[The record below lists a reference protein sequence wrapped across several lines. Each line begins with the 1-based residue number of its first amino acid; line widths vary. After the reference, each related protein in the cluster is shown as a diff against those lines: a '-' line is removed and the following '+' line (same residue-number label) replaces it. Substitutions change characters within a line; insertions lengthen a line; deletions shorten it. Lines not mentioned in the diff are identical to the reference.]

1 MSQIGHSNPDSWASV
16 EAILRDNYENPDIEA
31 AKGFYSAVA
40 GHRIEECA
48 PSWPLIIAP
57 SGSMK
62 TDLVE
67 SLRELPNVHL
77 VDEFTAKTF
86 ISGQLQEGR
95 TRKRSASFLHRMGS
109 NGIVAVPDF
118 STFACQDPKTLST
131 VLSQLRRI
139 YDGNYCREFGTDENL
154 EDRAW
159 VGRLTFLA
167 GATPDIDQHYKIFQL
182 MGERFVRFRM
192 PRAGGIRTG
201 LKALA
206 HRSTLISDLRKAVS
220 NLFSRLPNECSP
232 PSICPEI
239 SGRIVAATELVCL
252 ARTFVHRDNG
262 SREMLSEPS
271 PEGNTRLPQQVAQ
284 LARGWALLNDR
295 TCIGEEE
302 FQLVHRACLDSIPP
316 VRKKVLTAVEQ
327 GRSPYS
333 LHLPNGVITRAIED
347 LKSVELLADIEIGF
361 RLADNIKPL
370 IHQAVGSSHF
380 FSRVNLFEDGEGAG
394 LRGTAKSGNS

>member
-1 MSQIGHSNPDSWASV
+1 MNGIHPSSLDSWATL
-16 EAILRDNYENPDIEA
+16 EAILRENYEKPDIEA
-31 AKGFYSAVA
+31 AKGFYSGVT

-48 PSWPLIIAP
+48 PAWLLIIAP

-62 TDLVE
+62 TDLIE
-67 SLRELPNVHL
+67 SIRELPNVH
-77 VDEFTAKTF
+77 VKDEFTSNTF

-95 TRKRSASFLHRMGS
+95 TRKSSPSFLHRMGS
-109 NGIVAVPDF
+109 DGILAVPDF
-118 STFACQDPKTLST
+118 STFSCQDPKKLST

-139 YDGNYCREFGTDENL
+139 YDGNYAREFGTEENL

-159 VGRLTFLA
+159 AGRLTFLA

-206 HRSTLISDLRKAVS
+206 HRKTLIPDLRKAVS
-220 NLFSRLPNECSP
+220 SLFSTLPQKCLP
-232 PSICPEI
+232 PSIYPEM
-239 SGRIVAATELVCL
+239 SARIVAATELVCL
-252 ARTFVHRDNG
+252 ARTFVHRDNEG
-262 SREMLSEPS
+262 REMLSEPS

-295 TCIGEEE
+295 SSVGEEE

-316 VRKKVLTAVEQ
+316 NRKKVLAAIEQ
-327 GRSPYS
+327 GHSPYS
-333 LHLPNGVITRAIED
+333 VHLPGGVISRAIED
-347 LKSVELLADIEIGF
+347 LKSVELLADKEIGF
-361 RLADNIKPL
+361 QLTDDAKTL
-370 IHQAVGSSHF
+370 IYQAVGSSHF
-380 FSRVNLFEDGEGAG
+380 FSHVNFFKDSEDPG
-394 LRGTAKSGNS
+394 LSRSAKSGNS